1 MSPRRERH
9 RDQGQET
16 LVPGEVNADEEDA
29 NTVLEA
35 WAATDGAQEEGSQER
50 LRGTPQRFFIMT
62 KKNKVVTTTTLCFA
76 WSSPM

>member
-35 WAATDGAQEEGSQER
+35 WAATEGSQER